1 VENRTWLDHL
11 SLAVFLGRNKSD
23 QVKSSAI
30 KFLAQ
35 SLMQAEDENSIFAHQ
50 GFQDLRVDVWVWKHI
65 AWAFNAG
72 IGAGGWHE

>member
-1 VENRTWLDHL
+1 L

-35 SLMQAEDENSIFAHQ
+35 SLMRGLTKHGNSKAEHTKLGWLAVR
-50 GFQDLRVDVWVWKHI
+50 RVGLARPV
-65 AWAFNAG
+65 
-72 IGAGGWHE
+72 